1 MHGEKAM
8 ECSSQDLTNQSALA
22 GQHPIVLRLGQET
35 VPLLVRKC
43 LHTGSGYLERFTEIS
58 GSFEDSGQAHVGSSL
73 LQRDARIGGLRYD
86 LAVGLE
92 RRLRI
97 CLFGQY
103 GAQQGLCES
112 IVIAQ
117 ALSFMKEGLKVLV

>member
-1 MHGEKAM
+1 M
-8 ECSSQDLTNQSALA
+8 EYSSQDLTNQSALA

-43 LHTGSGYLERFTEIS
+43 LHTGSGYLERFTEVS
-58 GSFEDSGQAHVGSSL
+58 GSFQDSGQARVGSSL

-117 ALSFMKEGLKVLV
+117 ALSFMKQGLKVLV

>member
-1 MHGEKAM
+1 MHGGKAM

-43 LHTGSGYLERFTEIS
+43 LHARSGYLERFTEIS
-58 GSFEDSGQAHVGSSL
+58 GSFQDSGQARVGSSL

-92 RRLRI
+92 RRRRI
-97 CLFGQY
+97 RLSVQY
-103 GAQQGLCES
+103 GALKGRHAS
-112 IVIAQ
+112 NVISQ
-117 ALSFMKEGLKVLV
+117 ASPSPTGG

>member
-1 MHGEKAM
+1 M
-8 ECSSQDLTNQSALA
+8 EYSSQDLTNQSALA

-35 VPLLVRKC
+35 VPLLVGKC
-43 LHTGSGYLERFTEIS
+43 LERFTEIS
-58 GSFEDSGQAHVGSSL
+58 GSFQDSGQARVGSSL

-97 CLFGQY
+97 RLFGQY